1 VQVIEP
7 ASAVVLGGAGVEG
20 REEVERICRA
30 ERSYCFEVSGER
42 LCRMRV
48 LRVTGAVEGG
58 IEYVVLVT
66 QHHSMTDGWSMGCLS
81 GEWVAVYEAYAQAPS
96 PLAPLPIQYADYAQW
111 QRSGCRARCWKGS

>member
-1 VQVIEP
+1 VQ
-7 ASAVVLGGAGVEG
+7 GVEG
-20 REEVERICRA
+20 EEEVERICRA

-66 QHHSMTDGWSMGCLS
+66 QHHSMTDGWSMGVFKR
-81 GEWVAVYEAYAQAPS
+81 EWVAVVRAYAQGRPS

-111 QRSGCRARCWKGS
+111 QRQWLQARCWKGS